1 MRIAR
6 KIRPY
11 DGKTFARPWIAKVIK
26 WPVGQRAE
34 LDWGTFLGEAS
45 TGGELEIEAKP
56 GDVVRYGQKNKKHNS
71 DPSARWAVITSLG
84 RLAIIQT
91 ELEAAKT
98 FRQNWQL
105 TAPAIDTTQQG
116 ESR

>member
-11 DGKTFARPWIAKVIK
+11 DGKTFARPWIAKVVK

-56 GDVVRYGQKNKKHNS
+56 GDVLRYGQKNKHS
-71 DPSARWAVITSLG
+71 SGDPSARWVTVTSLG
-84 RLAIIQT
+84 RLAVIQT

-105 TAPAIDTTQQG
+105 TAPAIDTTLQG
-116 ESR
+116 EVR